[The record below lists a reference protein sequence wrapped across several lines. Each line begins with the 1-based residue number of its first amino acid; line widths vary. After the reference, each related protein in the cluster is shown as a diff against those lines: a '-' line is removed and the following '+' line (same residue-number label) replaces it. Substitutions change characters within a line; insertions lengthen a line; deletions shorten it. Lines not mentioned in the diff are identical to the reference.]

1 MAGGDAET
9 TRQGRG
15 RAIVKPNSQQLPLF
29 PRPALLSRPFSLAP
43 SPDEIRICS
52 GCGKQIITEGCAG
65 ILNTAVFDVV
75 LI

>member
-1 MAGGDAET
+1 MAGGDADDTARPRTSNRET
-9 TRQGRG
+9 QF
-15 RAIVKPNSQQLPLF
+15 AAASLF